1 MHSWSYLGTATH
13 SLANDTDPFRMFLPV
28 LGFTVYFSSCMN
40 QGMAPREMQAAAES
54 LQSLDVMVSGA
65 VQQLGMLLVGVM
77 MELVCGGYV
86 GEKDAM
92 ETEHPFA
99 DKSNIT

>member
-1 MHSWSYLGTATH
+1 
-13 SLANDTDPFRMFLPV
+13 
-28 LGFTVYFSSCMN
+28 
-40 QGMAPREMQAAAES
+40 MQAAAES

-86 GEKDAM
+86 GEKNAM

>member
-1 MHSWSYLGTATH
+1 
-13 SLANDTDPFRMFLPV
+13 
-28 LGFTVYFSSCMN
+28 MN
-40 QGMAPREMQAAAES
+40 QAAWMAPREMQAAAES

-86 GEKDAM
+86 GEKNAM

-99 DKSNIT
+99 DKSNITWYSTSVAVSSGQCICVLWLLQLVA

>member
-1 MHSWSYLGTATH
+1 M
-13 SLANDTDPFRMFLPV
+13 
-28 LGFTVYFSSCMN
+28 
-40 QGMAPREMQAAAES
+40 
-54 LQSLDVMVSGA
+54 SGA

-86 GEKDAM
+86 GEKNAM

>member
-1 MHSWSYLGTATH
+1 
-13 SLANDTDPFRMFLPV
+13 
-28 LGFTVYFSSCMN
+28 
-40 QGMAPREMQAAAES
+40 MAPREMQAAAES

-86 GEKDAM
+86 GEKNAM